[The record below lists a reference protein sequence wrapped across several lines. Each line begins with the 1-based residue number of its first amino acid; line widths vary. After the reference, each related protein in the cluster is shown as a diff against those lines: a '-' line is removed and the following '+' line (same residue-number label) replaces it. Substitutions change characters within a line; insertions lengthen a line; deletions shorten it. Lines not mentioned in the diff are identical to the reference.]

1 MRGFC
6 KGRLIVVF
14 GCPGRRDRQKRP
26 LMAKAVCE
34 RADLLV
40 MTAETPREEPLEQ
53 IFEDAMPGLAGAGRR
68 ARVIADR
75 RDAISW
81 AIGNSRA
88 GDIVLLAGKGHE
100 DYQVL
105 EDRTICFDEK
115 EIVMQIFSQRCADK
129 R

>member
-1 MRGFC
+1 MIPDTILVIDDDEINRG
-6 KGRLIVVF
+6 I
-14 GCPGRRDRQKRP
+14 
-26 LMAKAVCE
+26 
-34 RADLLV
+34 
-40 MTAETPREEPLEQ
+40 LEQ
-53 IFEDAMPGLAGAGRR
+53 IFADAMPGLAGAGRR